1 VPGATFAAKRATVSI
16 PIVMMNTPD
25 PVHLRLVASLSRP
38 GGNITGTTTLSAD
51 LCVKQLELLKPAAP
65 SAQRIAVLWNPTNP
79 WHPIAV
85 KGIEQGAPS
94 LSVRLDLLQVAGPGD
109 FDGAFDRIAAQ
120 QDHALLVLV
129 RLAEL
134 SSNRRIPSMF
144 GLREH
149 VQVGGLMSYWAHG
162 PELYRRVATYLDRI
176 FKGAKPGDS
185 PIEQAS
191 RFDLVINLRT
201 ARLLNVRIPESL
213 LLRADE
219 VIR

>member
-1 VPGATFAAKRATVSI
+1 
-16 PIVMMNTPD
+16 
-25 PVHLRLVASLSRP
+25 
-38 GGNITGTTTLSAD
+38 
-51 LCVKQLELLKPAAP
+51 
-65 SAQRIAVLWNPTNP
+65 
-79 WHPIAV
+79 
-85 KGIEQGAPS
+85 
-94 LSVRLDLLQVAGPGD
+94 
-109 FDGAFDRIAAQ
+109 
-120 QDHALLVLV
+120 
-129 RLAEL
+129 
-134 SSNRRIPSMF
+134 
-144 GLREH
+144 
-149 VQVGGLMSYWAHG
+149 MSYWAHG